1 MSKKYFWLKLKK
13 DFFKRHDIKILEA
26 MPDGHLS
33 VLFYLKLMLESIDH
47 EGALRFSDEVPY
59 SPEMLSV
66 ITDTDIEVVNNSLKR
81 LQDLKLLEIT
91 QDGTILIDKVKSM
104 TGFETEWAKKKK
116 EYREKKGQKE
126 DKEKTKEG
134 QSEDNVLEVSSKC
147 PHNVLAKVDN
157 VRQEKEI
164 EKELELEK
172 ELDIPPIIPR
182 EVSEAEKM
190 FNQFWEAYPKKV
202 DKKGCMRKFIK
213 IENLADIFPDIMS
226 ALEHQKKSKQ
236 WNEENG
242 KFIPHPSTWINQER
256 WTLANEV
263 EERQAR
269 IDDVASEHFNDFLL

>member
-66 ITDTDIEVVNNSLKR
+66 ITDTDIEVVNSSLKR

-116 EYREKKGQKE
+116 EYREKKGQKA
-126 DKEKTKEG
+126 DKEKTREG
-134 QSEDNVLEVSSKC
+134 QSEDNVLTMSSKC
-147 PHNVLAKVDN
+147 PHNVLAKEDN
-157 VRQEKEI
+157 VRQEIELEI
-164 EKELELEK
+164 EKEIEIDSKEK
-172 ELDIPPIIPR
+172 SIKEKPAKRFIPPTVE
-182 EVSEAEKM
+182 EVR
-190 FNQFWEAYPKKV
+190 AY
-202 DKKGCMRKFIK
+202 C
-213 IENLADIFPDIMS
+213 
-226 ALEHQKKSKQ
+226 
-236 WNEENG
+236 
-242 KFIPHPSTWINQER
+242 QER
-256 WTLANEV
+256 DNGVDPEKFVAHYTSNGWKVGKNPMRNWRAAVITW
-263 EERQAR
+263 ERKDKAEGNTAYQYR
-269 IDDVASEHFNDFLL
+269 KPEGNIGMFSHLRDKE